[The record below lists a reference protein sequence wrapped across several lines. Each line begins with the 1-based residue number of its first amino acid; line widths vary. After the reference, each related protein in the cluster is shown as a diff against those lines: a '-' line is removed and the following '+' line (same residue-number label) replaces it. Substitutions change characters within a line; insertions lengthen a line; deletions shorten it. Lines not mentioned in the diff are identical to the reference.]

1 MPQREEIDLG
11 PQWLFLTTLAGLG
24 MIGPFTIDA
33 VFPSFAQMGA
43 SFGVDTVALQQTIS
57 IYLLS
62 YAAMSLFH
70 GPLSDALGRKPVM
83 IVGLALYSM
92 ASAAAALAPSLGVL
106 LACRVMQGV
115 SAGAGQI
122 ISRAIVRD
130 VFSGQQAQRTMSQIS
145 MIFVLGPA
153 LAPVVGG
160 WLLGWGGW
168 HGIFWFCTIYGLVLL
183 FLVVFFTPET
193 HLKYERTS
201 FNGRELFENLWQVWK
216 NPAGRRLAF
225 IAGLAFG
232 GQFLLISSAPMF
244 VVTMLGLGAND
255 FWVLFVPQM
264 IGVLFGSWV
273 SGRMAGRMD
282 SRRLVS
288 LGYVIGVA
296 GGVALVLCSL
306 FPATAQLPWIVM
318 PIPVFTFG
326 ISVAFPIVTLAML
339 DSYPQARGAAS
350 SVQSFVSL
358 ICNAIISG
366 LLAPLLATS
375 MPVLMTGALAFVIVA
390 AALWGWHYHVIRRS
404 PADDSGSDPSAA
416 QEPSPDDSP
425 DDQDPFKK
433 ARWTRIG

>member
-1 MPQREEIDLG
+1 MSQREEIDLG

-83 IVGLALYSM
+83 IVGLALYSV
-92 ASAAAALAPSLGVL
+92 ASAAASFAPSLGVL
-106 LACRVMQGV
+106 LACRVVQGI

-122 ISRAIVRD
+122 ISRAVVRD

-168 HGIFWFCTIYGLVLL
+168 HGIFWFCTAYGLALL
-183 FLVVFFTPET
+183 VLVVFFTPET
-193 HLKYERTS
+193 HLESERTS
-201 FNGRELFENLWQVWK
+201 FNVGELFQNLWQVWK
-216 NPAGRRLAF
+216 NAAGRRLAL

-244 VVTMLGLGAND
+244 VVNMLGLGAND

-282 SRRLVS
+282 SRRLVT

-306 FPATAQLPWIVM
+306 FPLTAKLPWIVM

-339 DSYPQARGAAS
+339 DLHPQARGAAS

-366 LLAPLLATS
+366 VLAPLLAVS
-375 MPVLMTGALAFVIVA
+375 MPVLMTGALAFVVI
-390 AALWGWHYHVIRRS
+390 AALLWNWHYYLIRRS
-404 PADDSGSDPSAA
+404 SANDCDGTDDSS
-416 QEPSPDDSP
+416 DDS
-425 DDQDPFKK
+425 DPFKK
-433 ARWTRIG
+433 ERWTRIG